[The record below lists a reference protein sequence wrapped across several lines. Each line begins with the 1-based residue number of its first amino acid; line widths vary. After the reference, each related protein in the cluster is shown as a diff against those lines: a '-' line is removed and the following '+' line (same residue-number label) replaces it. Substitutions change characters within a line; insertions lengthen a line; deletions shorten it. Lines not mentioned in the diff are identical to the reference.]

1 MDSFTDI
8 LFSFSDKFTPDN
20 GELKIEHRDAT
31 REILGEEFCHF
42 MDQLT
47 ERGEQIYSRGSDY
60 YKAEDAFNHLMT
72 KTEILK
78 GLVFGLTGEA
88 LEERLSCL
96 KFQLFFSKA
105 LPEIYL
111 EVLGDR
117 ATDENKEFFTNLIK
131 TDGDNLSTL
140 LLTEI
145 TKEYLYLIT
154 AGREVVKAIENM
166 NTIVAKQN
174 RAKQNRTDPNKQN
187 AIDEAKRIWG
197 SSPNYSLD
205 EVAERI
211 RRAGITDKSHSTVKQ
226 WISKF
231 NPTKRAKK

>member
-8 LFSFSDKFTPDN
+8 LFSSNDKFTPDN
-20 GELKIEHRDAT
+20 FDLKLGHREMT
-31 REILGEEFCHF
+31 RVLLGEEFCHVL
-42 MDQLT
+42 DKLT
-47 ERGEQIYSRGSDY
+47 ESGEQVYSRGSDY
-60 YKAEDAFNHLMT
+60 YKAEHAFNHLM
-72 KTEILK
+72 KKMKVFK
-78 GLVFGLTGEA
+78 GLVFELTGEA
-88 LEERLSCL
+88 LEERLTCL
-96 KFQLFFSKA
+96 KFQVDFA
-105 LPEIYL
+105 RDLPEIYL
-111 EVLGDR
+111 KILGER
-117 ATDENKEFFTNLIK
+117 VPNENREYLTNLSK
-131 TDGDNLSTL
+131 SKEDNLSSL
-140 LLTEI
+140 LLIEI

-154 AGREVVKAIENM
+154 AGRELIKAIENM

-174 RAKQNRTDPNKQN
+174 RSKQDRTDPNKQN

-211 RRAGITDKSHSTVKQ
+211 RRAGITNKSHSTVKQ